1 MLQEENSSGWAGR
14 PSEVWARDAHWPFF
28 AHSDHPL
35 HSQTLIYELQLVY
48 LYLVDLLVQERV
60 VQTNFSLTENPI
72 SHCLTVFCSNLVSVQ
87 INPNR
92 TEILALIP
100 KLRALTVTN
109 DNRNDNDR
117 NDNDRNDNNRND
129 NDRNDND
136 RNDNDRNN
144 NDIGNMINLVAES
157 SQRMGR
163 LVLWLALAVLLPAP
177 AILQPLDQ
185 VALDSIVCFS
195 ILSDF
200 FHVLILRPSWKSM
213 SR

>member
-1 MLQEENSSGWAGR
+1 MLQEENSPGWASLSAGR
-14 PSEVWARDAHWPFF
+14 LKSGPDAHWPFF
-28 AHSDHPL
+28 AHSGHPL

-48 LYLVDLLVQERV
+48 LYLVDLLVQQLKERV

-92 TEILALIP
+92 TEILAQIP
-100 KLRALTVTN
+100 KLRALTLKN
-109 DNRNDNDR
+109 
-117 NDNDRNDNNRND
+117 NNRND
-129 NDRNDND
+129 NDRNDNNID
-136 RNDNDRNN
+136 DDTSH
-144 NDIGNMINLVAES
+144 IVAES

-185 VALDSIVCFS
+185 VALN
-195 ILSDF
+195 L
-200 FHVLILRPSWKSM
+200 L
-213 SR
+213 

>member
-1 MLQEENSSGWAGR
+1 M
-14 PSEVWARDAHWPFF
+14 
-28 AHSDHPL
+28 
-35 HSQTLIYELQLVY
+35 
-48 LYLVDLLVQERV
+48 

-92 TEILALIP
+92 TEILAQIP
-100 KLRALTVTN
+100 KLRALTLTN
-109 DNRNDNDR
+109 
-117 NDNDRNDNNRND
+117 NN
-129 NDRNDND
+129 RNDND

-144 NDIGNMINLVAES
+144 NDRNYNDIDDDKSHIVAES

-200 FHVLILRPSWKSM
+200 FWITLVHVLILRLSWKSM